1 MNLDQVQLELIEDD
15 ESLRQSILNLL
26 QGAGFR
32 VRSWCNA
39 EDFLQSSPPLSSAV
53 VITDMRMPGLSGL
66 ELHARLQ
73 SMGSAIPVIY
83 ISAESTPKQTISAM
97 KLGAHE
103 FLIKPFSRAELIEAV
118 SSAIQK
124 ERGRMQRL
132 DERKAHDARL
142 NQLSPRER
150 EVMDL
155 MVKGFGNA
163 QIMTTLGISLPT
175 AKQYKSQIMRKLD
188 VQSLAE
194 LMAFQRRVDEGNT

>member
-1 MNLDQVQLELIEDD
+1 
-15 ESLRQSILNLL
+15 
-26 QGAGFR
+26 
-32 VRSWCNA
+32 
-39 EDFLQSSPPLSSAV
+39 
-53 VITDMRMPGLSGL
+53 MPGLSGL

-83 ISAESTPKQTISAM
+83 ISAGSTPKQTISAM